1 MRTVSLNARQAADAE
16 TTSQVEVVL
25 LTIESDELDAPVR
38 LSTDNTERLS
48 DEPLTYGT
56 RSTWMGADPETD
68 PYLFI
73 LAGIEVPGD
82 EQDVPAAA
90 GIVIE
95 NVTNRIGKVL
105 RGLTKP
111 ATVNLAVV
119 FADTP
124 DLPEVEYRGMIMTD
138 AGGDNSE
145 VRIEVSRRAIE
156 DETVPMH
163 RFTRQRFPGLIQ

>member
-1 MRTVSLNARQAADAE
+1 MRLVSLNARQAVEAG
-16 TTSQVEVVL
+16 TTDQVEVVL

-48 DEPLTYGT
+48 DDPLTYGT
-56 RSTWMGADPETD
+56 RSTWMGADPATD

-73 LAGIEVPGD
+73 LASIEVPGD
-82 EQDVPAAA
+82 QQDVPAAA
-90 GIVIE
+90 AIVIE

-105 RGLTKP
+105 RGLTRP
-111 ATVNLAVV
+111 ATVHLAVV

-124 DLPEVEYRGMIMTD
+124 DLPEVAYHNMIMTD

-145 VRIEVSRRAIE
+145 VRIEVSRREIE
-156 DETVPMH
+156 DEIVPTH
-163 RFTRQRFPGLIQ
+163 RFTRQRFGGLI